1 MGCKQKT
8 ACLTQRG
15 NNEFDC
21 TVQGDQKTC
30 RQCCDGYNC
39 AAKSYF
45 ATMNGHQTRT
55 LGESGKVFK
64 SSFSSIISY
73 FVYTVWNTMAT
84 V

>member
-21 TVQGDQKTC
+21 TVEGDQKTC

-45 ATMNGHQTRT
+45 ASATGHQTRT
-55 LGESGKVFK
+55 LGESGIVLYRPLEN
-64 SSFSSIISY
+64 SINN
-73 FVYTVWNTMAT
+73 VWVNGS
-84 V
+84 